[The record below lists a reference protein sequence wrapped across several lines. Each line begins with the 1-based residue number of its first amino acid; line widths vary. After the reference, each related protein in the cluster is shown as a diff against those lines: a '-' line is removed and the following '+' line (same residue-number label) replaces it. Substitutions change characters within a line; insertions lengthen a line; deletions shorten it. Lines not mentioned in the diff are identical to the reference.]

1 VSKFKI
7 GNEVKIKEN
16 STSVINGIDL
26 SNKVGIIQL
35 VDNNNMYKVCFKNVL
50 VTNSSSA
57 EYSPWIPERHL
68 CHSKLTVGATVRVSK
83 DFYIPELCSK
93 KAIVLEIGNLDVL
106 VRFNKQHISKLHNGR
121 CSTTICKDKLCW
133 FIKGSN
139 ITLLNKPLVNITP
152 FLEEPIVKEPAVPE
166 NKVISTTLKITNTYG
181 SFVLNDEE
189 DYAIFDVKY
198 IPQRLVGKT
207 VKLSVEVL
215 D

>member
-1 VSKFKI
+1 MSKFKI

-68 CHSKLTVGATVRVSK
+68 CHSKLTVGATVRVNK
-83 DFYIPELCSK
+83 NFYMPGLRNK
-93 KAIVLEIGNLDVL
+93 KGIIIEIGSNDIL
-106 VRFNKQHISKLHNGR
+106 VRFNKQHISDLHYGR
-121 CSTTICKDKLCW
+121 CSTTPCKDKLCW
-133 FIKGSN
+133 FIKDN
-139 ITLLNKPLVNITP
+139 EVTLLNKPLVDITS
-152 FLEEPIVKEPAVPE
+152 FLEKPIVKKQDVIE
-166 NKVISTTLKITNTYG
+166 NKVISTTIKITDTF
-181 SFVLNDEE
+181 SMFVLRDNE
-189 DYAIFDVKY
+189 DNTLFNIKY
-198 IPQRLVGKT
+198 PQRFIGKT
-207 VKLSVEVL
+207 VKVSVEIL